1 MNPTNPVTVHPT
13 DEPSDAASETG
24 GRPSFN
30 GKAMAVNFLL
40 TAIFDIG
47 LAILTFRV
55 AKQWGAV
62 DQVAYLAGGIG
73 PLIMLM
79 ITWIRARAISGASV
93 IVLITLV
100 LSAVAAFIAGTDSR
114 LLLAKDSVITGGF
127 GLACLASLLFPRP
140 LMFYFGAKFATDGT
154 PAGLR
159 YWGGL
164 WQHPSFRRSQYTINN
179 LWGIGYLVE
188 AALRVLIAYTV
199 PNFQV
204 ASAISTVLPW
214 AFLAGLIF
222 FTIRIGKRTRDAA
235 MAATRAE
242 S

>member
-1 MNPTNPVTVHPT
+1 
-13 DEPSDAASETG
+13 
-24 GRPSFN
+24 
-30 GKAMAVNFLL
+30 MAVNFLL
-40 TAIFDIG
+40 TAVFDIG

-55 AKQWGAV
+55 AKHLGAV

-73 PLIMLM
+73 PLIMLV
-79 ITWIRARAISGASV
+79 ITWIRARALSGASV

-100 LSAVAAFIAGTDSR
+100 LSAVASFIAGTDSR

-127 GLACLASLLFPRP
+127 GLACLASLLLPRP

-159 YWGGL
+159 YWAGL

-179 LWGIGYLVE
+179 LWGIAYLVE
-188 AALRVLIAYTV
+188 AALRIVIAYTLSF
-199 PNFQV
+199 PV
-204 ASAISTVLPW
+204 ANAISTVLPW
-214 AFLAGLIF
+214 TFLAGLIYV
-222 FTIRIGKRTRDAA
+222 TIRIGKRTRDAA
-235 MAATRAE
+235 MAAPRAE